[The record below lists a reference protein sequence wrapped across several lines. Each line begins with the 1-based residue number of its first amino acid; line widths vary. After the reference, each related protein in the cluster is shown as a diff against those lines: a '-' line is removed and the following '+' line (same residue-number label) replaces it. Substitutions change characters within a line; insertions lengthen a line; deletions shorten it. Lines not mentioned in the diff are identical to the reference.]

1 MRVNVAGRGF
11 LVLLALLCAG
21 VNAGPLRGQA
31 PQTSRQMVEVAQD
44 VYLMTGAGSNSVF
57 VVTEDGVLVFDSDIR
72 NADVDLAAIRRVTDG
87 GIVYLFSSHASGD
100 HSTGGWHFREDNP
113 VYITPRDQVRAYF
126 MTELKEFEERKAED
140 RPGYNLPGSRLIQP
154 TIGFDDS
161 LTLYF
166 GGLTLQ
172 ARAEGYGHTSG
183 DMTLYI
189 PQRRVMFMGDLL
201 NNEVHPGQADAGG
214 VFKAQIQGQIEILNG
229 IVERNLAVDTYVP
242 GHGPVHIGRGVAD
255 ITDQRDY
262 FVLMREEV
270 ASMVLTGQS
279 REEILKDFR
288 VPERFSHYPTGRLP
302 NILRLFYN
310 QLIENGY

>member
-1 MRVNVAGRGF
+1 VRIDLARQSL
-11 LVLLALLCAG
+11 LVFIVLLCAG
-21 VNAGPLRGQA
+21 MHAGPLRAQA
-31 PQTSRQMVEVAQD
+31 PQAGREMVEVARD
-44 VYLMTGAGSNSVF
+44 VYLMTGSGSNSIY

-72 NADVDLAAIRRVTDG
+72 NADQDRAAIRRVTDKRV
-87 GIVYLFSSHASGD
+87 VYLFSSHASGD
-100 HSTGGWHFREDNP
+100 HSSGGWHFREDNP

-126 MTELKEFEERKAED
+126 MTELKEFEERKAEG
-140 RPGYNLPGSRLIQP
+140 RPGFSPESQLIQP

-166 GGLTLQ
+166 GGLTFQ

-183 DMTLYI
+183 DTTLYI
-189 PQRRVMFMGDLL
+189 PQRRIMFMGDLL

-214 VFKAQIQGQIEILNG
+214 VFKAQIQGQIEILNR
-229 IVERNLAVDTYVP
+229 IIERSLAVDTYVP

-255 ITDQRDY
+255 VSDQRDY

-270 ASMVLTGQS
+270 ANMVLAGKS
-279 REEILKDFR
+279 REQILKEFR
-288 VPERFSHYPTGRLP
+288 VPERFSRYPPGRLP

>member
-1 MRVNVAGRGF
+1 MRIDLARQSL
-11 LVLLALLCAG
+11 LVLTVLLCAG
-21 VNAGPLRGQA
+21 VLAGSLRAQA
-31 PQTSRQMVEVAQD
+31 PQAERQMVEVAKD
-44 VYLMTGAGSNSVF
+44 VYLMTQAGSNSIF

-72 NADVDLAAIRRVTDG
+72 NADVDRAAIRRVTDG
-87 GIVYLFSSHASGD
+87 RIVYLFSSHASGD

-126 MTELKEFEERKAED
+126 MTELKEFEERKAEG
-140 RPGYNLPGSRLIQP
+140 RPGYSLPGSSLMQP
-154 TIGFDDS
+154 TVGFDDS

-166 GGLTLQ
+166 GGLTFQ

-189 PQRRVMFMGDLL
+189 PQRGVMFMGDLL

-214 VFKAQIQGQIEILNG
+214 VFKAQIQGQIEILNR
-229 IVERNLAVDTYVP
+229 IIERSLAVDTYVP

-255 ITDQRDY
+255 VSDQRDY

-270 ASMVLTGQS
+270 ANMVLAGKSWEQ
-279 REEILKDFR
+279 ILKEFR
-288 VPERFSHYPTGRLP
+288 VPERFSRYLPGRLP